1 MPQQLVHQ
9 QSSGRSASGM
19 ASEVVSRIRA
29 KLSRRRHSFTASLT
43 STRSATSSLK
53 SHGLSQSQSQ
63 SRSETPSQP
72 PSQQQHH
79 DLASLASSTDS
90 STSSTSSNGQ
100 GDDKKEQQQKRQ
112 HQDKSSTENDQE
124 TTAIAQGG
132 PASESKELE
141 DWRQSLMVQGSRSD
155 RQPTTVT
162 AVPDSAASAND
173 TATAPATAVDA
184 SDPPESGDL
193 QSPPASQQAANKPAA
208 STASTAAT
216 TNNKPNPP
224 PLPRQHSWQY
234 HRPSSQ
240 QLQSID
246 EISGP
251 PSPTTV
257 PSSAPDAKPVI
268 ADSVSTSTTNE
279 ENNDDDDDDE
289 EDDNNGESRRAD
301 DTNHNNDE
309 KAVVKRADSKR
320 LAITLTH
327 ASNPTTPAAPD
338 TPSSQYFH
346 VKLPPRRQSLFSQRQ
361 SSLIKTLLDNP
372 GATDDEDDTGSILP
386 LIDIEAEMATRKIW
400 VKRPGASPTLIAI
413 NEDDLVDDVRDMI
426 LRKYSNS
433 LGKTF
438 DSPDLTL
445 RILPREQTH
454 KERLLGPEEPM
465 CRTLD
470 AYFPGGQGVTEALI
484 IDIPARRTPKP
495 SPRAH
500 TSLYATEDGRPSEA
514 GEGYFPPV
522 AVGGIPSPHH
532 GVVMQASA
540 SGVAPHSIAVIG
552 TGHIPAIPSP
562 GAMRPRYERNRTDR
576 PRLNRQHTSSPTIVG
591 TSGHASGAAAS
602 AADGASHG
610 MSYVSRPSHSRAHSN
625 ASDQQKGMALAQPG
639 SPGTSSAQQARVAT
653 PPPRVTSP
661 RPSTT
666 RIRKT
671 KRNSEFPSLP
681 TGMLNGSVP
690 PISVLIVEDN
700 PINLKLLEAFVKRL
714 KVRWSTAM
722 NGRDAVKKWRTGG
735 FHLVLMDIQLPVMN
749 GLDATREIRRLER
762 VNHIG
767 VFTSSPTSM
776 PEEVEEDEEELKEQD
791 RLENMSLFKSPVIIV
806 ALTASSLQSDR
817 HEALAAGCN
826 DFLTKVRDESQP

>member
-1 MPQQLVHQ
+1 MPQLVHQ
-9 QSSGRSASGM
+9 QSSGRSATDK
-19 ASEVVSRIRA
+19 ASNVVSRIRA
-29 KLSRRRHSFTASLT
+29 KLTRRRHSFTASFT
-43 STRSATSSLK
+43 SSRSSLK
-53 SHGLSQSQSQ
+53 SHGPSQSQSQ
-63 SRSETPSQP
+63 SVHSRSATPSQP
-72 PSQQQHH
+72 PSQQRHH
-79 DLASLASSTDS
+79 DLASLASSTSSSDS
-90 STSSTSSNGQ
+90 STSSTGQ
-100 GDDKKEQQQKRQ
+100 GNDKQQPQQQQ
-112 HQDKSSTENDQE
+112 QQQQLLQPDTSSDTQEYTSDSVTQNDQE
-124 TTAIAQGG
+124 KSIGDANAQGG
-132 PASESKELE
+132 PASESKDVE
-141 DWRQSLMVQGSRSD
+141 DWRQSLMVQGSGPD
-155 RQPTTVT
+155 RQPATVIS
-162 AVPDSAASAND
+162 VPPSAAAAAS
-173 TATAPATAVDA
+173 TAVDVGG
-184 SDPPESGDL
+184 PPEPSDL
-193 QSPPASQQAANKPAA
+193 QSPPASQQAANKP
-208 STASTAAT
+208 S
-216 TNNKPNPP
+216 PP
-224 PLPRQHSWQY
+224 SLPRQHSWQY

-257 PSSAPDAKPVI
+257 TSTSRVPDAKPVI
-268 ADSVSTSTTNE
+268 ADSVLTSTTNAADDE
-279 ENNDDDDDDE
+279 DNHGDNDDDT
-289 EDDNNGESRRAD
+289 DDNDANK
-301 DTNHNNDE
+301 
-309 KAVVKRADSKR
+309 KAVVQRANSQH
-320 LAITLTH
+320 LALTLTRP
-327 ASNPTTPAAPD
+327 SNPNTPAAAD
-338 TPSSQYFH
+338 SPSLQYFH
-346 VKLPPRRQSLFSQRQ
+346 VKLPPRRQSLLSQRQ

-372 GATDDEDDTGSILP
+372 SATDDEDDTGSILP
-386 LIDIEAEMATRKIW
+386 LIDIEAEMTTRKIW

-413 NEDDLVDDVRDMI
+413 NEDDLVDDVRDLI

-445 RILPREQTH
+445 RIMPREPTH

-470 AYFPGGQGVTEALI
+470 AYFPGGQAVAEALI
-484 IDIPARRTPKP
+484 IDIPARRTPRP

-532 GVVMQASA
+532 GVVVQAPA
-540 SGVAPHSIAVIG
+540 SGMAPHSIAVLG

-562 GAMRPRYERNRTDR
+562 GAIRPRHERSRTDR
-576 PRLNRQHTSSPTIVG
+576 PRLNRQHTSSPTIIG
-591 TSGHASGAAAS
+591 NGGHSSQATASG
-602 AADGASHG
+602 ADGASHG

-625 ASDQQKGMALAQPG
+625 ASDQQKGVAALAQPG
-639 SPGTSSAQQARVAT
+639 SPGNSAAQQARVAT

-661 RPSTT
+661 RPSAN

-671 KRNSEFPSLP
+671 KRNSEHPSLP

-722 NGRDAVKKWRTGG
+722 NGRDAVKKWRSGG

-776 PEEVEEDEEELKEQD
+776 PEEVAEDEEELKEQD
-791 RLENMSLFKSPVIIV
+791 RLDNMSLFKSPVIIV

-826 DFLTKVRDESQP
+826 DFLTKVRDELALDNVKTKC